1 MPQKQNFSPNSFMR
15 RQGVQGLRLYMENV
29 GHPLLTQ
36 LTLDP
41 EAENQ
46 LSDLM
51 DAFHHLEDQA
61 QKTQD
66 FEAFRWVNE
75 LASSEA
81 YPFLVKEC
89 QSKESTQSLI
99 NDYKT
104 AEHLAMALYCYDP
117 QAFKSCSTQFK
128 IIQESG
134 WLLFQ
139 GEGVSETHPWNDVQ
153 NAFEDAIRNDFQNLD
168 KASGSQVVVEAYEDA
183 NKLMLHAWYEGNT
196 RVVEELKDNKLI
208 RQYYNP
214 SKDTA
219 LIYNKKTGLLKV
231 KTERYKERLSKAL
244 CNSFAH
250 TILKNPSALL
260 DAKKTRIVNLAELKS
275 RSDFKVKGASCIS
288 YGIVTFLKFKETEQS
303 KKTFQIQDN
312 ETIFETLIEHH
323 YDLEN
328 AEIMQ
333 AKIRFYYTTEDK
345 MAHTTVEFTESTNRV
360 TTTSSVVGEAIDA
373 VCQSWGLL
381 GGKFN

>member
-1 MPQKQNFSPNSFMR
+1 
-15 RQGVQGLRLYMENV
+15 MENV

-51 DAFHHLEDQA
+51 DAFHKLEDET
-61 QKTQD
+61 QKTED
-66 FEAFRWVNE
+66 LEAFRWVNE

-89 QSKESTQSLI
+89 QSKELI
-99 NDYKT
+99 QHLTNEYKT
-104 AEHLAMALYCYDP
+104 AEHLAMALYCHDP
-117 QAFKSCSTQFK
+117 QAFKRCSTHFE
-128 IIQESG
+128 ILQESG

-139 GEGVSETHPWNDVQ
+139 GESVSETHPWEDVH
-153 NAFEDAIRNDFQNLD
+153 NAFEDAIRNDFQKFD
-168 KASGSQVVVEAYEDA
+168 KASGSQVVVEAYEDE

-196 RVVEELKDNKLI
+196 RVVEELKDNKLTP
-208 RQYYNP
+208 QYYNP

-219 LIYNKKTGLLKV
+219 LIYNRKTGLLKV
-231 KTERYKERLSKAL
+231 KTERTKEPLSKAL

-260 DAKKTRIVNLAELKS
+260 DAKKTRIVNLAELKH
-275 RSDFKVKGASCIS
+275 RRKFNTKGDTCVS

-303 KKTFQIQDN
+303 NKTFQIQDN
-312 ETIFETLIEHH
+312 DTIFETLIEHH

-333 AKIRFYYTTEDK
+333 ARIRFYYANGDKTT
-345 MAHTTVEFTESTNRV
+345 HTTVEFTESTNRV
-360 TTTSSVVGEAIDA
+360 TTSSSVVGEAIDA